1 MAAEAA
7 GGKTLPQISVDDV
20 DAYGHVDSREGKE
33 TLLDVSVESSNV
45 DASKVDGEVGVV
57 EEAAGVDAHGEE
69 DGTVGGGVGGGS
81 K

>member
-1 MAAEAA
+1 M
-7 GGKTLPQISVDDV
+7 PQISVDDV

-57 EEAAGVDAHGEE
+57 REAARVGAHGEE
-69 DGTVGGGVGGGS
+69 GDTAAREVGGGS